1 MISALPSDHISA
13 IRDALRQHQ
22 KRGVEFT
29 ASEVVSLCQRLRTV
43 IEICREVED
52 ENRVLGKALREAEA
66 KLGRPRPLIPAAG
79 NVVHFRPQP
88 VTGRRAVLNVIHALT
103 AYERAKHTVGE
114 RAAFEYFMAQAATL
128 RAAEIANANH
138 A

>member
-1 MISALPSDHISA
+1 MISALPSEHVAA
-13 IRDALRQHQ
+13 IRDALRPHQ

-29 ASEVVSLCQRLRTV
+29 PDQIVSFCKRLRTV

-52 ENRVLGKALREAEA
+52 ENRILGKALREAEA

-88 VTGRRAVLNVIHALT
+88 VSGRRAVLNVIHALT
-103 AYERAKHTVGE
+103 AYEQTKHTVGE
-114 RAAFEYFMAQAATL
+114 RAALEYLLAQAATL
-128 RAAEIANANH
+128 RASEVANANH